1 MSYSENPKVSW
12 GALVVALSVLLFACI
27 VVGALVIPKLLN
39 QVSNIPQVSNSPQT
53 PGAVTEATP
62 APPQN
67 AIAIEISSSNTKEDW
82 MNAVV
87 AQFNQEQHKAAS
99 GEVIF
104 VTVKHVTSGGSQKAI
119 LDGTSQPV
127 VWSPGDQSWV
137 DEANRVW
144 RDRNGKLLIPDTC
157 VQSVLAPIGFA
168 MWRPMAE
175 ALGWP
180 DKPISWDDI
189 VKLSADPQGWASL
202 GHSEWGQFKF
212 GHTHPDY
219 SNAGMLSMTALAYS
233 TLGKTTGLTADEVY
247 SDAVVDAFRG
257 VEQNTYHYG
266 LQSRPLMQIL
276 AQRGPEYLHAVATSE
291 AETLKTN
298 AEYASTLRYPLAF
311 IFPAKGTFWSEQPYC
326 ILDGDW
332 VSDAQKEAAEAFK
345 NYLLDKKQQEMAI
358 TYYLRPVDTSIP
370 LHAPLTIDDGTDP
383 RVTTD
388 NIPALESPSAELSS
402 AIKDV
407 FHQTK
412 KKATIVLLLDTSG
425 SMEGDK
431 IKSAIESSVNFVG
444 RLDPNDEIFLTA
456 FGGDGQVYEL
466 GGGRA
471 GDVGEELTSKLNGL
485 YSNGNTA
492 LYDSVCSAT
501 EQIDTLR
508 TSHEVKSEKR
518 LYGIVLLS
526 DGQDTSSRA
535 TENQMFNCLPS
546 GESATGTKVFTIA
559 FGEDADADLMLRIAN
574 RTNGKTFSGDP
585 SSIESIYN
593 AISAEQ

>member
-1 MSYSENPKVSW
+1 MDYSEKPKVS
-12 GALVVALSVLLFACI
+12 GSAIVVTLAVLLFGCI
-27 VVGALVIPKLLN
+27 IAGALLFPRISQMFQGTN
-39 QVSNIPQVSNSPQT
+39 TANS
-53 PGAVTEATP
+53 TP
-62 APPQN
+62 APGATSEAP
-67 AIAIEISSSNTKEDW
+67 ADSIAIEVSSSNTKEDW

-87 AQFNQEQHKAAS
+87 AQFNGEQHKTAS
-99 GEVIF
+99 GDVIF

-144 RDRNGKLLIPDTC
+144 RDRNGKLLIPDACT
-157 VQSVLAPIGFA
+157 QTIYAPIGFA

-189 VKLSADPQGWASL
+189 VKLSADPQGWESL
-202 GHSEWGQFKF
+202 GHPEWGQFKF

-219 SNAGMLSMTALAYS
+219 SNVGLLSLTTLAYS
-233 TLGKTTGLTADEVY
+233 ALSKTEGLTADEVY
-247 SDAVVDAFRG
+247 SDTVVQAFAG

-276 AQRGPEYLHAVATSE
+276 AQRGPEYLHAVTTSE

-298 AEYASTLRYPLAF
+298 ADYASTMRYPLVF

-326 ILDGDW
+326 VLDGDW
-332 VSDAQKEAAEAFK
+332 VSDPQKEAAGIFK
-345 NYLLDKKQQEMAI
+345 DYLLDKKQQELAI

-370 LHAPLTIDDGTDP
+370 LHAPLTLDSGTDP

-388 NIPALESPSAELSS
+388 SIPALVSPSAEVSS
-402 AIKDV
+402 AVKDV

-412 KKATIVLLLDTSG
+412 KKATILLLLDVSG
-425 SMEGDK
+425 SMEGAK
-431 IKSAIESSVNFVG
+431 IKSAIESSVNFVK
-444 RLDPNDEIFLTA
+444 RLDPNDEIYLMV
-456 FGGDGQVYEL
+456 FGGDGDVFEL

-471 GDVGEELTSKLNGL
+471 GDISEELTNKLNGL
-485 YSNGNTA
+485 FANGGTP
-492 LYDSVCSAT
+492 LYDGVCTAT
-501 EQIDTLR
+501 QKINEIQAAHLANN
-508 TSHEVKSEKR
+508 EKR

-526 DGQDTSSRA
+526 DGQDTASGN
-535 TENQMFNCLPS
+535 TQNQMFNCLPS
-546 GESATGTKVFTIA
+546 GESVEGTKVFTIA
-559 FGEDADADLMLRIAN
+559 FGDDADADLMLRIAN
-574 RTNGKTFSGDP
+574 RTNGKTFKGDP
-585 SSIESIYN
+585 ASIETIYN